1 MSQLHL
7 NYLPLDYI
15 VLHYIVLYKPVQLI
29 TSASVQLITSN
40 REWFTCVVEKKEQ
53 REEEDRSPPHLQL
66 PASVKRFHPNSPPD
80 YSTGIRQTHTHA
92 EGKRESHTLEQR
104 RESSQD
110 SPNRALHFITHRDHA
125 EHNPRQRYR
134 AHIKSGEGTG
144 FKELRVPLENRS
156 GLKWGFVDSVRLESW
171 EDARLGP
178 VAVLRSLRRRRA
190 QTLRA
195 HGESPHTT
203 LHNHFIITHIN
214 RKIAYEQILMVW
226 MLKNMFHSISDYFN
240 VL

>member
-7 NYLPLDYI
+7 NYLPHDYI
-15 VLHYIVLYKPVQLI
+15 VLHYIVLYYINLY
-29 TSASVQLITSN
+29 SLS
-40 REWFTCVVEKKEQ
+40 
-53 REEEDRSPPHLQL
+53 LQL
-66 PASVKRFHPNSPPD
+66 QFSLSLPTESDLRVLLRRKNTGRKKTEVPPTSSYQHLLRD
-80 YSTGIRQTHTHA
+80 STQTHLPTTARASDKHT
-92 EGKRESHTLEQR
+92 HTL
-104 RESSQD
+104 RERERVTHLSRGESQD

-156 GLKWGFVDSVRLESW
+156 GLKWGFVDSVRLESC

-226 MLKNMFHSISDYFN
+226 MLKNMCHSISDYFN